1 MVPSPAIAQ
10 QQQHGWQR
18 CRRRQGL
25 GSFLTSRGDPHPSSY
40 TCRLPTALP
49 NSNSAGGSTSPVG
62 VLDRNA
68 AAATTS
74 TGPTLSPSGPPTLA
88 SQIPD
93 RSMGYISLSMVPI
106 LWGTYNP
113 CIRYLY
119 AEADPLD
126 PASLTA
132 VRTMLSAGAL
142 LLPALIGYLVK
153 KGRESWRR
161 NQGKATNGSV
171 EEIAAQPSGALSKS
185 PVGVV
190 TLAAVSDGP
199 ADGVAAAAA
208 ADEVA
213 VGARPQQSSPSRS
226 LFAEPLNHSRL
237 GPVLTRTFGSVAL
250 GGLELGLLNFLGTAL
265 QVEGLHSTSATR
277 AGFLAEVTAVLTPFV
292 SYLAGYDIPRQMW
305 LAVAVGL
312 VGSTMVAYDTSQ
324 PHGAQTQSAGA
335 APASPAGTASG
346 PAAAMSPSSTLMSS
360 TGVSGSDDLGLATQN
375 GLLAQDA
382 SDASCV
388 GSSMDVV
395 LQQTLDR
402 SIPQGF
408 LLQTAELPVSA
419 SASEAASFPVDAGD
433 AAHII
438 SGIISPGITAGADDG
453 AGAAASGAV
462 DASSAATA
470 FSDAAIDLDTSG
482 IFAEAYATT
491 SAVAVATGAAP
502 TAPVDVA
509 SPGVDAATAIAPL
522 FSTAVDAV
530 SSSLPSIAS
539 SAVEAVGPSTVD
551 GVAAVAVAAEA
562 ATAAA
567 AIATPLAI
575 TGGEAYLLLACLF
588 YSICTVRM
596 GIYAPRMDTV
606 SLAAM
611 KKVGLSSMSFLWMAA
626 TNLQNGVAPGAVL
639 AFPDLSNRTPISIAV
654 LMYSGLGPGALA
666 TFLQVTGLSTVPAT
680 TAQVIYSM
688 TPLCTAFFAY
698 LILGGEAT
706 GPVAWAGGSLIIIA
720 ALIAADA
727 QQKQFR
733 EQLQQQQ

>member
-1 MVPSPAIAQ
+1 MVPSPATV

-18 CRRRQGL
+18 CWRQKGPRYL
-25 GSFLTSRGDPHPSSY
+25 QTWRGDPHASSQ
-40 TCRLPTALP
+40 TSRPPTALP
-49 NSNSAGGSTSPVG
+49 NGNSAGGSASPVG
-62 VLDRNA
+62 VLDRDA
-68 AAATTS
+68 AAATSS
-74 TGPTLSPSGPPTLA
+74 TGPTPAPSDPPTLPG
-88 SQIPD
+88 QIPD
-93 RSMGYISLSMVPI
+93 RSIGYISLSMVPI

-142 LLPALIGYLVK
+142 LLPALVGFLVK

-161 NQGKATNGSV
+161 KQGQ
-171 EEIAAQPSGALSKS
+171 AAINNAEGAEGQPSGELNKS
-185 PVGVV
+185 PLGVM
-190 TLAAVSDGP
+190 TLAMAADGA

-208 ADEVA
+208 ADEMA
-213 VGARPQQSSPSRS
+213 VGARPGPSSPSHS

-237 GPVLTRTFGSVAL
+237 GPILTRTFGSVAL
-250 GGLELGLLNFLGTAL
+250 GGLELGILNFLGTAL

-324 PHGAQTQSAGA
+324 PHGSQAQTAGA
-335 APASPAGTASG
+335 AVATPAGTASA
-346 PAAAMSPSSTLMSS
+346 PAAAMSPSLTQMSS
-360 TGVSGSDDLGLATQN
+360 AGISGSDNSEIQN
-375 GLLAQDA
+375 GLRAPEA
-382 SDASCV
+382 TDASCV
-388 GSSMDVV
+388 AGSVDAV
-395 LQQTLDR
+395 LQTPDGSAPEG
-402 SIPQGF
+402 SI
-408 LLQTAELPVSA
+408 LQTADSAVPA
-419 SASEAASFPVDAGD
+419 SASVGGEVMSFPADAGGV
-433 AAHII
+433 AHTI
-438 SGIISPGITAGADDG
+438 SGTTSAGIRAGADIG
-453 AGAAASGAV
+453 AGAIASVPVEAANVATAADLLTSNI
-462 DASSAATA
+462 SAA
-470 FSDAAIDLDTSG
+470 
-482 IFAEAYATT
+482 AYATT
-491 SAVAVATGAAP
+491 SVITVANGAAA
-502 TAPVDVA
+502 TAPVDLA
-509 SPGVDAATAIAPL
+509 SPGADAAPFIAPL
-522 FSTAVDAV
+522 TSTAVDAAGNF
-530 SSSLPSIAS
+530 LPTIAS
-539 SAVEAVGPSTVD
+539 SAVEAVGPSTAD
-551 GVAAVAVAAEA
+551 GAAAVAAVAEA
-562 ATAAA
+562 AVASAA
-567 AIATPLAI
+567 PLAI

-606 SLAAM
+606 GLAAM

-639 AFPDLSNRTPISIAV
+639 AFPDLSNRTPMSIAV

-733 EQLQQQQ
+733 KQLQQQQ

>member
-1 MVPSPAIAQ
+1 MVPSPATA

-25 GSFLTSRGDPHPSSY
+25 RSFLTSRGDPHPSSH
-40 TCRLPTALP
+40 TCRPPTALP
-49 NSNSAGGSTSPVG
+49 NGNSAGGSTSPVG
-62 VLDRNA
+62 VLDRGA
-68 AAATTS
+68 AAATAS
-74 TGPTLSPSGPPTLA
+74 TGPTSAPSEPLTLA
-88 SQIPD
+88 SQLPD
-93 RSMGYISLSMVPI
+93 RSMGYISLSLVPI

-142 LLPALIGYLVK
+142 LLPALIGYLLK
-153 KGRESWRR
+153 KGRESWLQ
-161 NQGKATNGSV
+161 NQGQATNSSV
-171 EEIAAQPSGALSKS
+171 EEIEAQPSGALSRS

-190 TLAAVSDGP
+190 TLAAVADGP

-213 VGARPQQSSPSRS
+213 VGTRPRQSSPSRS
-226 LFAEPLNHSRL
+226 LFAEPLNRSRL
-237 GPVLTRTFGSVAL
+237 GPILTRTFGSVAL

-324 PHGAQTQSAGA
+324 PHGSQAQSAGA
-335 APASPAGTASG
+335 APANPAGTASG
-346 PAAAMSPSSTLMSS
+346 PAAAMSPSSTQMSS
-360 TGVSGSDDLGLATQN
+360 TGVSESHDPGLATQN
-375 GLLAQDA
+375 GLLAPDS
-382 SDASCV
+382 SDASCM
-388 GSSMDVV
+388 GSSVDAVP
-395 LQQTLDR
+395 QTLDG
-402 SIPQGF
+402 SAPQEF
-408 LLQTAELPVSA
+408 LMQTAELAGPA
-419 SASEAASFPVDAGD
+419 SASEAASFPVDAG
-433 AAHII
+433 AGAHTI
-438 SGIISPGITAGADDG
+438 SGTISPGITAGADNG
-453 AGAAASGAV
+453 AGAAASAPV
-462 DASSAATA
+462 DAANAATA
-470 FSDAAIDLDTSG
+470 FTDAATNLVTSNID
-482 IFAEAYATT
+482 AAAYATT
-491 SAVAVATGAAP
+491 SAVAVATGAAA

-522 FSTAVDAV
+522 ISTAVDAV

-539 SAVEAVGPSTVD
+539 SAVEAVGPSTAD
-551 GVAAVAVAAEA
+551 GVAAVAAAAEV

-567 AIATPLAI
+567 ASTTPLAI

-626 TNLQNGVAPGAVL
+626 TNFQNGVAPGAVL

-680 TAQVIYSM
+680 TAQV
-688 TPLCTAFFAY
+688 
-698 LILGGEAT
+698 
-706 GPVAWAGGSLIIIA
+706 SLR
-720 ALIAADA
+720 AL
-727 QQKQFR
+727 
-733 EQLQQQQ
+733 E